1 MNMICLEGT
10 VISGKGEGTKFMKL
24 PWVKKQ
30 AEEKL
35 GFTPS
40 AGTLN
45 LRLSRECVELRK
57 KLNNTNSIE
66 ILPAQGFRI
75 GKCFRALMHGLECA
89 VVVPEIP
96 EYPDDVIEIIA
107 ASNLRKKLQ
116 LADGDVIEVKI
127 RF

>member
-1 MNMICLEGT
+1 MNVICLKGR
-10 VISGKGEGTKFMKL
+10 VLSGKGEGTKFMKL

-30 AEEKL
+30 AKEKL

-45 LRLSRECVELRK
+45 LRLSSECIELRK
-57 KLNNTNSIE
+57 ELGNANSIE
-66 ILPAQGFRI
+66 ILPAQGFCI
-75 GKCFRALMHGLECA
+75 GKCFRALMRGLECA

-96 EYPDDVIEIIA
+96 EYPEDVIEIIA